1 MQLIGKNVAWASE
14 PNQVDDFLQTVWV
27 LGMAALRETCALRS
41 EPPSQG
47 AASHSQLHS
56 LSHSDMCDRPIF
68 FHTYYLS
75 DLLSHTES
83 DYLSHTLFL

>member
-1 MQLIGKNVAWASE
+1 
-14 PNQVDDFLQTVWV
+14 
-27 LGMAALRETCALRS
+27 MATLRETWAPRIA
-41 EPPSQG
+41 PPSQA
-47 AASHSQLHS
+47 AASHGKLHF